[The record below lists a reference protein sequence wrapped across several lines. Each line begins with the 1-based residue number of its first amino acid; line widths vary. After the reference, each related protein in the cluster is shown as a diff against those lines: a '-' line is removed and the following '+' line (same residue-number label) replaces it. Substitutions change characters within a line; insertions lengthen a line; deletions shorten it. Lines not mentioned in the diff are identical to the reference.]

1 MKMPGKITML
11 LMCLA
16 VLCLF
21 GKRAA
26 AGELIGN
33 ATPVPA
39 MVNLTVQGTL
49 DWADWGE
56 SSGIGTNYLE
66 QKAGGTNQISDVT
79 AIGSGSGPNVYSG
92 TVVATVWSDGTPDAA
107 ETNTSGLYYLGVSN
121 GYQIT
126 VPADTTMKILTV
138 YAGGYGT
145 IVHFEAASAT
155 ARRHPTWIR
164 VFLIQA
170 GTVSAPRTH
179 IRWSLPPARAARR

>member
-79 AIGSGSGPNVYSG
+79 AIGANSGPNEFAG
-92 TVVATVWSDGTPDAA
+92 TVVATSWSDGTPDLS
-107 ETNTSGLYYLGVSN
+107 ETNTSGLYYVGLDN
-121 GYQIT
+121 GFQIT

-138 YAGGYGT
+138 YAGGY
-145 IVHFEAASAT
+145 
-155 ARRHPTWIR
+155 
-164 VFLIQA
+164 
-170 GTVSAPRTH
+170 
-179 IRWSLPPARAARR
+179 